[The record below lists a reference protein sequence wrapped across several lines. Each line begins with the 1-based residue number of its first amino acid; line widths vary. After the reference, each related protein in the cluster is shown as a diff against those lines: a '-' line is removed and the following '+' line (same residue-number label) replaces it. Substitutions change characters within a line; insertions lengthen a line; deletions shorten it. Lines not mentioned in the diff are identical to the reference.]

1 MAIKDFKVKNGII
14 TGGSIVPD
22 SDEAYDLGSATRKWK
37 DLYLSG
43 STLILGSIHLKDS
56 GGIPTFEGPGGGKIK
71 IDLSAMTTADLA
83 EHTNFPYFTNTR
95 ARSALSIHSGSSHY
109 DSATGTFT
117 IPSTTDH
124 VTEGSNLFYT
134 QGRFDT
140 AFGAKSTTDL
150 SEGTNLYYTTTRHN
164 TDFDT
169 RLGTKST
176 DDLSEGSNLY
186 YTDTRFDTRL
196 GTKSTTDLSEGTN
209 LYYTDARADARAQL
223 KIDAL
228 VDAAPSQLDTLNEL
242 AAALGDD
249 SNFSGTVSA
258 SIATK
263 LPIITEVTVTVASGT
278 NEYGTGNKYHFN
290 GAVSPVLHLQPGR
303 TYRFDQS
310 DSSNSSHPLRF
321 STNANNSPS
330 ATYST
335 GVTVVGTPG
344 SSGAYTEIVVN
355 FATPR
360 LHYYCTN
367 HSGMGGSGPDYS
379 VNFDGAFSSL
389 TGTPTTIAGYGITDA
404 FDGAYG
410 SLTGIPSTFAPAAHN
425 QAWSTI
431 TSTPTTISGYGI
443 TDAFDGAYGS
453 LTGVPSVFTPDTH
466 NQAWST
472 ITSTPTTISG
482 YGITDAQST
491 LVSGTNIKTV
501 NGNTLLGSGNLVIS
515 GGGGT
520 VDSASTILIIQSTV
534 DSAYVQARQTVS
546 SGGGGSSS
554 VIAPFA
560 FARVDSTTNAS
571 GTNISWSNWNSSNA
585 TLDFTFS
592 SAQSNTDYI
601 VVSDAETFDDYYVG
615 ISNKTVNGFRAS
627 FYDGS
632 GNRTPSSAAPFALII
647 YGATPTISVS
657 GSSGSV
663 DSSQTI
669 SLARESI
676 SVTTGSANSGGS
688 LSYNN
693 TTGILTFNPADV
705 SGGGGGSGTVDS
717 AQTISLIQSTIDS
730 AYIQARQVDLQRD
743 SGFITNIIDS
753 DYVIA
758 RANVNAV
765 DASFTDF
772 KFIADSAQTTF
783 TGNDANGN
791 SLSFD
796 SSNYEL
802 FINGIRLLKS
812 DYTANPITNTI
823 VLGTPAIDED
833 EVVINTIVA
842 NDTLALV
849 NSEYINERV
858 RSSKALDGI
867 TTFSY
872 NVDSGQTTFTGSD
885 LKGNTLDYQSGDIQV
900 YLNGIL
906 LADSDDYIATNGTS
920 VVLNTAAPAT
930 SELVIQAYNL
940 SLVSTFRSLPG
951 LDIFNYTADSGQTL
965 FQDSDVSGNV
975 LAYHPGAIM
984 VSMNGILLQNS
995 VDYTAT
1001 SGSSITLLDAA
1012 ESASELQITA
1022 FLASGAIDS
1031 SYVQLRQA
1039 AQDFAYSSLT
1049 GVPSTFTPTA
1059 HTQDFS
1065 TITNTPTTLAGYG
1078 ITDGYTDADVLSVVD
1093 SAYVVSRQIR
1103 GLDSALADGFLMTSA
1118 ETVTLIDS
1126 AYVLTRSPEFDYI
1139 NTIDSAYVNARVST
1153 VDSAQVLGIVDS
1165 AHIKGIADSAYVNA
1179 VLFPG
1184 VTGTNNPGTSTFKYT
1199 ATNNQTVFSGADSNG
1214 NILSY
1219 TNGQIQTFL
1228 NGIIIVDGI
1237 DYTATNGST
1246 ITLTDPVV
1254 AGTEVLVTAHSS
1266 SYIKTITN
1274 HYHNKPFYKN
1284 YIYTADSG
1292 QTVFSGADSNG
1303 TALSLNANDH
1313 QVFVNGI
1320 RILSSD
1326 FTVNTTS
1333 NVITLLD
1340 AAEDGDEV
1348 IINTIQTDTTSV
1360 LRVTGADSDYVSGIT
1375 NSIVNNSIIATVDS
1389 SYVQARAAEF
1399 DYITNIDS
1407 SYVQARVTDIDPHY
1421 VAVSST
1427 PYTASAK
1434 ERLIIDT
1441 SSASITIN
1449 MPSSPTFGNE
1459 IRIIDGMGT
1468 AATNNIIIS
1477 SNDKIQ
1483 GSDSDLIV
1491 DVNEAGLGLV
1501 YYNAT
1506 RGWILTEK

>member
-14 TGGSIVPD
+14 TGGSIIPD
-22 SDEAYDLGSATRKWK
+22 SDEAYDLGSATKKWK

-43 STLILGSIHLKDS
+43 STLILGNIRLKDS
-56 GGIPTFEGPGGGKIK
+56 GGVPSFEASGGGKVK

-83 EHTNFPYFTNTR
+83 EHNTAKYFTETR
-95 ARSALSIHSGSSHY
+95 SRSAFSTHSGSSHY
-109 DSATGTFT
+109 DSATGIFT
-117 IPSTTDH
+117 LPSTTDH

-140 AFGAKSTTDL
+140 AFTAKSTTDL
-150 SEGTNLYYTTTRHN
+150 SEGSNLYYTTTRHN

-186 YTDTRFDTRL
+186 YTDARFDTRL
-196 GTKSTTDLSEGTN
+196 GTKSTTNLSEGTNLYYTQGRFDTAFTAKSTTNLSEGSN
-209 LYYTDARADARAQL
+209 LYYTDARADARAQA

-249 SNFSGTVSA
+249 SNFSGTVTA

-263 LPIITEVTVTVASGT
+263 LSIITDVAVTVAGGKFLLDGLSQAT
-278 NEYGTGNKYHFN
+278 
-290 GAVSPVLHLQPGR
+290 LHLQPGR
-303 TYRFDQS
+303 TYKFDQS
-310 DSSNSSHPLRF
+310 NSSNSSHPLRF
-321 STNANNSPS
+321 STTSDGTHNSGS
-330 ATYST
+330 QYTT
-335 GVTVVGTPG
+335 NVTTVGTAG
-344 SSGAYTEIVVN
+344 SSGAYVQIVVN
-355 FATPR
+355 HATPG
-360 LHYYCTN
+360 LYYYCGN
-367 HSGMGGSGPDYS
+367 HSGMGAGSVAATS
-379 VNFDGAFSSL
+379 NIWSNITS
-389 TGTPTTIAGYGITDA
+389 TPTTIAGYGITDA

-410 SLTGIPSTFAPAAHN
+410 SLTGAPTTYGWATITGTPTTISGYGITDAFDGAYGSLTGTPSTFTPSAHN

-443 TDAFDGAYGS
+443 TDA
-453 LTGVPSVFTPDTH
+453 
-466 NQAWST
+466 QA
-472 ITSTPTTISG
+472 
-482 YGITDAQST
+482 T
-491 LVSGTNIKTV
+491 LVSGTNIKTI
-501 NGNTLLGSGNLVIS
+501 NGSSLLGSGNITISGGS

-520 VDSASTILIIQSTV
+520 DSATVSAIIVSDV
-534 DSAYVQARQTVS
+534 DSAYVQARQ
-546 SGGGGSSS
+546 SGGGS
-554 VIAPFA
+554 
-560 FARVDSTTNAS
+560 
-571 GTNISWSNWNSSNA
+571 
-585 TLDFTFS
+585 
-592 SAQSNTDYI
+592 
-601 VVSDAETFDDYYVG
+601 G
-615 ISNKTVNGFRAS
+615 ISLSEARA
-627 FYDGS
+627 G
-632 GNRTPSSAAPFALII
+632 
-647 YGATPTISVS
+647 
-657 GSSGSV
+657 
-663 DSSQTI
+663 
-669 SLARESI
+669 I
-676 SVTTGSANSGGS
+676 SVTTGSASGGGA
-688 LSYNN
+688 LSYNSS
-693 TTGILTFNPADV
+693 TGVFTFNP
-705 SGGGGGSGTVDS
+705 STNSGGGGSGTVDS
-717 AQTISLIQSTIDS
+717 AQTISLISDTVDS
-730 AYIQARQVDLQRD
+730 SYIQARQVDLQRD
-743 SGFITNIIDS
+743 SGFITNIVDS

-758 RANVNAV
+758 RANINAV

-802 FINGIRLLKS
+802 FVNGIRLLKS

-906 LADSDDYIATNGTS
+906 LADSDDYVATNGTS
-920 VVLNTAAPAT
+920 IVLNAAAPAT
-930 SELVIQAYNL
+930 SELVVQAYNL

-951 LDIFNYTADSGQTL
+951 LDVFNYTADSGQTL
-965 FQDSDVSGNV
+965 FQDSDVNGNV
-975 LAYHPGAIM
+975 LAYHPGAII

-1001 SGSSITLLDAA
+1001 SGSSVTLLDAA

-1049 GVPSTFTPTA
+1049 GVPSTFTPAA

-1065 TITNTPTTLAGYG
+1065 TITNKPTTLAGYG

-1139 NTIDSAYVNARVST
+1139 NIIDSDYVDARVST

-1165 AHIKGIADSAYVNA
+1165 AHVKGIADSDYINA

-1214 NILSY
+1214 NTLSY

-1228 NGIIIVDGI
+1228 NGIIIVDGV

-1254 AGTEVLVTAHSS
+1254 AGTEVLVTAHSN

-1292 QTVFSGADSNG
+1292 QTVFSGTDSNG

-1333 NVITLLD
+1333 NIITLLD

-1375 NSIVNNSIIATVDS
+1375 NSIINNSIVSTVDS

-1459 IRIIDGMGT
+1459 IRFIDGMGT
-1468 AATNNIIIS
+1468 ASTNNIIIS

-1491 DVNEAGLGLV
+1491 DVNEAGFDLV

>member
-22 SDEAYDLGSATRKWK
+22 SDEAYDLGSATKKWK

-43 STLILGSIHLKDS
+43 STLILGNIRLKDS
-56 GGIPTFEGPGGGKIK
+56 GGVPSFEASGGGKVK

-83 EHTNFPYFTNTR
+83 EHTNFPYFTDTR
-95 ARSALSIHSGSSHY
+95 ARSAFSIHSGASHY
-109 DSATGTFT
+109 DSATGAFT

-140 AFGAKSTTDL
+140 AFTAKSTTDL

-186 YTDTRFDTRL
+186 YTAARDTAQFNIDLATKSTTDLSEGTNLYYTDARFDTRL

-278 NEYGTGNKYHFN
+278 NEYGSGNKYHFN

-344 SSGAYTEIVVN
+344 SAGAYTEIAVN

-410 SLTGIPSTFAPAAHN
+410 SLTG
-425 QAWSTI
+425 
-431 TSTPTTISGYGI
+431 TPTTISGYGI

-472 ITSTPTTISG
+472 ITGTPTTISG
-482 YGITDAQST
+482 YGITDAQAT
-491 LVSGTNIKTV
+491 LVSGTNIKTI
-501 NGNTLLGSGNLVIS
+501 NNQSLLGSGNITVAATGGIDSAAVTNLIDSAYIQAREAAGGGSAITIQDEGSSLSTAATTLNFVGSAVTASGSGSTKTITIV
-515 GGGGT
+515 GGGG
-520 VDSASTILIIQSTV
+520 
-534 DSAYVQARQTVS
+534 
-546 SGGGGSSS
+546 G
-554 VIAPFA
+554 IA
-560 FARVDSTTNAS
+560 
-571 GTNISWSNWNSSNA
+571 
-585 TLDFTFS
+585 L
-592 SAQSNTDYI
+592 
-601 VVSDAETFDDYYVG
+601 SD
-615 ISNKTVNGFRAS
+615 
-627 FYDGS
+627 
-632 GNRTPSSAAPFALII
+632 L
-647 YGATPTISVS
+647 
-657 GSSGSV
+657 
-663 DSSQTI
+663 
-669 SLARESI
+669 
-676 SVTTGSANSGGS
+676 SVTTGSAAGGGS

-693 TTGILTFNPADV
+693 STGVFTFNP
-705 SGGGGGSGTVDS
+705 STNSGGGGSGTVDS
-717 AQTISLIQSTIDS
+717 AQTISLISDTVDS
-730 AYIQARQVDLQRD
+730 SYIQARQVDLQRD

-758 RANVNAV
+758 RANINAV

-906 LADSDDYIATNGTS
+906 LADSDDYVATNGTS

-951 LDIFNYTADSGQTL
+951 LDVFNYTADSGQTL
-965 FQDSDVSGNV
+965 FQDSDVSGSV
-975 LAYHPGAIM
+975 LAYHPGAII

-1001 SGSSITLLDAA
+1001 SGSSITLLDGA

-1031 SYVQLRQA
+1031 SYVQSRQTT
-1039 AQDFAYSSLT
+1039 QDFAYSSLT
-1049 GVPSTFTPTA
+1049 GVPSTFTPAA
-1059 HTQDFS
+1059 HNQAWS
-1065 TITNTPTTLAGYG
+1065 TITGTPTTLAGYG
-1078 ITDGYTDADVLSVVD
+1078 ITDGYTDANVLSVVD

-1139 NTIDSAYVNARVST
+1139 NTIDSAYVNARIST

-1165 AHIKGIADSAYVNA
+1165 AHVKGIADSAYVNA

-1214 NILSY
+1214 NTLSY

-1237 DYTATNGST
+1237 DYTATNGSS

-1375 NSIVNNSIIATVDS
+1375 NSIINNSIIATV
-1389 SYVQARAAEF
+1389 
-1399 DYITNIDS
+1399 DS

-1441 SSASITIN
+1441 SSASVTIN

>member
-14 TGGSIVPD
+14 TGGSIIPD

-43 STLILGSIHLKDS
+43 STLILGNIRLKDS
-56 GGIPTFEGPGGGKIK
+56 GGVPSFEATGGGKVK

-83 EHTNFPYFTNTR
+83 EHNTAKYFTETR
-95 ARSALSIHSGSSHY
+95 SRSAFSTHSGSSHY
-109 DSATGTFT
+109 DSATGIFT
-117 IPSTTDH
+117 LPSTTDH

-140 AFGAKSTTDL
+140 AFTAKSTTDL
-150 SEGTNLYYTTTRHN
+150 SEGSNLYYTTTRHN

-186 YTDTRFDTRL
+186 YTDARFDTRL
-196 GTKSTTDLSEGTN
+196 GTKSTTNLSEGTNLYYTQGRFDTAFTAKSTTNLSEGSN
-209 LYYTDARADARAQL
+209 LYYTDARADARAQA

-263 LPIITEVTVTVASGT
+263 LSIITDVTVTVAGGKFVLDGLSQAT
-278 NEYGTGNKYHFN
+278 
-290 GAVSPVLHLQPGR
+290 LHLQPGR
-303 TYRFDQS
+303 TYKFDQS

-321 STNANNSPS
+321 STTNDGTHNSGS
-330 ATYST
+330 QYST
-335 GVTVVGTPG
+335 NVTTVGTAG
-344 SSGAYTEIVVN
+344 SSGAYVQIIVN
-355 FATPR
+355 HATPG
-360 LHYYCTN
+360 LFYYCAN
-367 HSGMGGSGPDYS
+367 HSGMGSGSIQAKSNIWSYI
-379 VNFDGAFSSL
+379 

-410 SLTGIPSTFAPAAHN
+410 SLTGVPSTFTPSAHN
-425 QAWSTI
+425 QAWTTI
-431 TSTPTTISGYGI
+431 TSTPTTIAGYGI

-466 NQAWST
+466 NQAWTT
-472 ITSTPTTISG
+472 ITGTPTTIAG
-482 YGITDAQST
+482 YGITDAQAT
-491 LVSGTNIKTV
+491 LVSGTNIKTI
-501 NGNTLLGSGNLVIS
+501 NNQSLLGSGNITVAAT
-515 GGGGT
+515 GGI
-520 VDSASTILIIQSTV
+520 DSAAVTNLI
-534 DSAYVQARQTVS
+534 DSAYIQAREAT
-546 SGGGGSSS
+546 GGGSAITIQDEGSS
-554 VIAPFA
+554 L
-560 FARVDSTTNAS
+560 STAATTLNFVGSAVTAS
-571 GTNISWSNWNSSNA
+571 G
-585 TLDFTFS
+585 
-592 SAQSNTDYI
+592 
-601 VVSDAETFDDYYVG
+601 
-615 ISNKTVNGFRAS
+615 
-627 FYDGS
+627 
-632 GNRTPSSAAPFALII
+632 
-647 YGATPTISVS
+647 S
-657 GSSGSV
+657 GSTK
-663 DSSQTI
+663 TI
-669 SLARESI
+669 TITGGGAGIALSDL
-676 SVTTGSANSGGS
+676 SVTTGSAAGGGS

-693 TTGILTFNPADV
+693 GTGVFTYVPADV
-705 SGGGGGSGTVDS
+705 SSSGSGTVDS
-717 AQTISLIQSTIDS
+717 TQTITLISDTVDS

-743 SGFITNIIDS
+743 SAFIANIIDLQRDSAFITNIIDS

-796 SSNYEL
+796 SSNHEL

-872 NVDSGQTTFTGSD
+872 NVDSGQTSFTGSD
-885 LKGNTLDYQSGDIQV
+885 LKGNTLDYKSGDIQV

-906 LADSDDYIATNGTS
+906 LADSDDYVATNGTS
-920 VVLNTAAPAT
+920 IVLNTAAPAT
-930 SELVIQAYNL
+930 SELVVQAYNL

-951 LDIFNYTADSGQTL
+951 LDVFNYTADSGQTL
-965 FQDSDVSGNV
+965 FQDSDINGNV
-975 LAYHPGAIM
+975 LVYHPGAIM

-995 VDYTAT
+995 IDYTAT

-1031 SYVQLRQA
+1031 SYVQSRQA

-1049 GVPSTFTPTA
+1049 GVPSTFTPAA

-1065 TITNTPTTLAGYG
+1065 TITNKPTTLAGYG

-1139 NTIDSAYVNARVST
+1139 NIIDSAYVDARVST

-1165 AHIKGIADSAYVNA
+1165 AHVRGIADSAYIND
-1179 VLFPG
+1179 VLFAG
-1184 VTGTNNPGTSTFKYT
+1184 VTGVNDPGISSYRYIST
-1199 ATNNQTVFSGADSNG
+1199 ANQTLFSDSDING
-1214 NILSY
+1214 NSLEY
-1219 TNGQIQTFL
+1219 TVDQVQVFL
-1228 NGIIIVDGI
+1228 NGILIINGI
-1237 DYTATNGST
+1237 DYTATNGSS
-1246 ITLTDPVV
+1246 ITLNDPVTL
-1254 AGTEVLVTAHSS
+1254 GSEIFVTAHSN
-1266 SYIKTITN
+1266 SYIKTIN
-1274 HYHNKPFYKN
+1274 NYFHNQSYYKN
-1284 YIYTADSG
+1284 YFYTADSA
-1292 QTVFSGADSNG
+1292 QTFFSGVDSNG
-1303 TALSLNANDH
+1303 ENLSLSANDH
-1313 QVFVNGI
+1313 QVFINGI
-1320 RILSSD
+1320 RILATD
-1326 FTVNTTS
+1326 FTANINTNS
-1333 NVITLLD
+1333 ITLQD
-1340 AAEDGDEV
+1340 ATELGDEV
-1348 IINTIQTDTTSV
+1348 VINTLQTDTTSV
-1360 LRVTGADSDYVSGIT
+1360 LKITGADSAYVSGIT
-1375 NSIVNNSIIATVDS
+1375 NSIINNSIITTVDS
-1389 SYVQARAAEF
+1389 SYV
-1399 DYITNIDS
+1399 N
-1407 SYVQARVTDIDPHY
+1407 ARVVDNDPYY
-1421 VAVSST
+1421 VEVTST
-1427 PYTASAK
+1427 PYTASEK
-1434 ERLIIDT
+1434 QKLIIDT
-1441 SSASITIN
+1441 SSSSITIN
-1449 MPSSPTFGNE
+1449 MPNSPSFGNE
-1459 IRIIDGMGT
+1459 VRIIDGMGT
-1468 AATNNIIIS
+1468 AATNNIIVSS
-1477 SNDKIQ
+1477 SNKIQ

-1491 DVNEAGLGLV
+1491 DIDEAAFGLV
-1501 YYNAT
+1501 YYNST